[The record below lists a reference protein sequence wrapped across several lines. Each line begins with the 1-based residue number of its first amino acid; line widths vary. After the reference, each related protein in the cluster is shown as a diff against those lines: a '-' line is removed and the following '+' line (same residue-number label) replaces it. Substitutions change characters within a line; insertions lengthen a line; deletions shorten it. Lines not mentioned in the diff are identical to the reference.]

1 VNRLVGIRPN
11 PFNPATEIVL
21 KIGVESMITLR
32 VHDLRGRLVRTLSRE
47 TLSPGTH
54 FVPWNGR
61 DDSGR
66 ELPSGIYFARFTVGS
81 DIQTAKTGLTI
92 AHAGAPRLV
101 NYQGILRD
109 ELGTYLQGVYDLTFT
124 IYPDSLGG
132 GMPTW
137 QETQPEVQIDNG
149 LFNVI
154 LGRYTSLPDWL
165 WETDERWLGVSVD
178 GSADVLPRM
187 RLTAVPWAL
196 RAAVADSAL
205 VAGGGGGADSDWIL
219 NGNDMYAG
227 VNGNVGIGTS
237 TPSRLLE
244 LDGNNE
250 QDGLRVSWGD
260 AYSGLCGELTHA
272 GSGGLILNSTTSG
285 GTGSWADISF
295 QTNNATKMFLNHVG
309 NFGLGTVSPVRK
321 LHIDG
326 GNAEN
331 GLRVAWGSNY
341 SNLYGEFV
349 HKGSGGLVINS
360 NAGGSWADMSF
371 QTEGVTRM
379 FLNHSGNLGIGTSA
393 PDVKLHVVG
402 TAKVEVLKVTGSDL
416 AENFPVRHIAEPG
429 SVMAIDHEQPGQLRL
444 SESAYDRRVA
454 GVISG
459 AGDLAAGAIL
469 GNGPGAEDDLPVALS
484 GRVWVKCDA
493 TAHAIQPGDLLTTSS
508 TPGHA
513 MKAADH
519 DRAQGAILGKA
530 MTGLEG
536 SQGLVLVLVSLQ

>member
-1 VNRLVGIRPN
+1 LKW
-11 PFNPATEIVL
+11 EI
-21 KIGVESMITLR
+21 
-32 VHDLRGRLVRTLSRE
+32 
-47 TLSPGTH
+47 
-54 FVPWNGR
+54 
-61 DDSGR
+61 
-66 ELPSGIYFARFTVGS
+66 
-81 DIQTAKTGLTI
+81 
-92 AHAGAPRLV
+92 
-101 NYQGILRD
+101 
-109 ELGTYLQGVYDLTFT
+109 
-124 IYPDSLGG
+124 
-132 GMPTW
+132 
-137 QETQPEVQIDNG
+137 
-149 LFNVI
+149 
-154 LGRYTSLPDWL
+154 
-165 WETDERWLGVSVD
+165 
-178 GSADVLPRM
+178 
-187 RLTAVPWAL
+187 
-196 RAAVADSAL
+196 
-205 VAGGGGGADSDWIL
+205 
-219 NGNDMYAG
+219 
-227 VNGNVGIGTS
+227 
-237 TPSRLLE
+237 
-244 LDGNNE
+244 
-250 QDGLRVSWGD
+250 
-260 AYSGLCGELTHA
+260 
-272 GSGGLILNSTTSG
+272 ILNSTTSG

>member
-1 VNRLVGIRPN
+1 MKHRYIFTMILL
-11 PFNPATEIVL
+11 ATL
-21 KIGVESMITLR
+21 AG
-32 VHDLRGRLVRTLSRE
+32 
-47 TLSPGTH
+47 
-54 FVPWNGR
+54 
-61 DDSGR
+61 
-66 ELPSGIYFARFTVGS
+66 FT
-81 DIQTAKTGLTI
+81 A
-92 AHAGAPRLV
+92 AHADAPRLV

-109 ELGTYLQGVYDLTFT
+109 DMGAYLQGAYDLTFT

-132 GMPTW
+132 GLSTW
-137 QETQPEVQIDNG
+137 QETHQDISIDDG

-154 LGRYTSLPDWL
+154 LGRYASLPDWL

-178 GSADVLPRM
+178 GSDDVLPRM

-196 RAAVADSAL
+196 RAAVADSAV
-205 VAGGGGGADSDWIL
+205 VAGGGGGGADSDWL
-219 NGNDMYAG
+219 MNGPHMYAG
-227 VNGNVGIGTS
+227 NAGSVGIGTS
-237 TPSRLLE
+237 TPARLLE
-244 LDGNNE
+244 LFGNNA
-250 QDGLRVSWGD
+250 QDGLRVSYGD
-260 AYSGLCGELTHA
+260 YMNGLCGELTHA
-272 GSGGLILNSTTSG
+272 GSGGLILNSTTPSG
-285 GTGSWADISF
+285 SGTWADISF
-295 QTNNATKMFLNHVG
+295 QTNNSTKMFLNHAG
-309 NFGLGTVSPVRK
+309 NLGLGTVAPTRK

-360 NAGGSWADMSF
+360 SAGGSWANMSF

-379 FLNHSGNLGIGTSA
+379 YLNRSGNLGIGTTA
-393 PDVKLHVVG
+393 PTDRLHVAG

-444 SESAYDRRVA
+444 CESAYDRRVA

-459 AGDLAAGAIL
+459 AGDLTACAVL

-493 TAHAIQPGDLLTTSS
+493 TLESIEPGDLLTTAA

-519 DRAQGAILGKA
+519 DRAQGAVLGKA
-530 MTGLEG
+530 MTELDSGR
-536 SQGLVLVLVSLQ
+536 GLVLVLVSLQ